1 MSLYHISIHALLHL
15 TERVVHSP
23 GAMYVCVVLHGLTMY
38 SVLCSFSVATAPPPV
53 GGAAPGQSTLSRD
66 IEELQEIVARLA
78 TTRSRPRLQA
88 PRGVMTG
95 MSPVS
100 ASCRQAYLHTFVHT
114 MHARHSSTEEL
125 ANT

>member
-1 MSLYHISIHALLHL
+1 M
-15 TERVVHSP
+15 HSP
-23 GAMYVCVVLHGLTMY
+23 GAVYVCVCVVFHGLTTY
-38 SVLCSFSVATAPPPV
+38 VLCSLFLSVATAPPPV
-53 GGAAPGQSTLSRD
+53 GGAAPGQSTLSSD

-100 ASCRQAYLHTFVHT
+100 DSHRQAYLHTFVHT
-114 MHARHSSTEEL
+114 IHTRHSSTEDL
-125 ANT
+125 VNT